1 VRWRRFFHWR
11 GGEVIGESAFEL
23 LGVVRGLRLALFAVG
38 DVAEEHVPLSKARV
52 RAKKKVGHI
61 EFTEKCPRE
70 GTNRFHQSLKRLL
83 FNLLAKMDGAIKS
96 DI

>member
-1 VRWRRFFHWR
+1 MRWRRFSHWR

-23 LGVVRGLRLALFAVG
+23 LGVVRGFRSPLFAAG

-61 EFTEKCPRE
+61 VFTEKFPR
-70 GTNRFHQSLKRLL
+70 
-83 FNLLAKMDGAIKS
+83 
-96 DI
+96 